1 MISWAWTVFP
11 VSIYEAHNTTVT
23 IKAMSSGCIQTAKIY
38 HQLYLDILL
47 SLAACKKKK
56 LPWKFLTWK
65 KELDFQQREI
75 FLVNFS
81 FICFLVF
88 TGKLDTSH
96 TPQKVQCK
104 QNMGVWHVKV
114 EKHTLWFQARTTNN
128 RGCFL
133 IKNQNFL

>member
-11 VSIYEAHNTTVT
+11 VSIYEAYNTTIT

-47 SLAACKKKK
+47 SSAACKEK
-56 LPWKFLTWK
+56 LTWKFLTLK
-65 KELDFQQREI
+65 KKLDFQQREI
-75 FLVNFS
+75 FLRNLSFS
-81 FICFLVF
+81 CFFVF
-88 TGKLDTSH
+88 TGKLGTSN
-96 TPQKVQCK
+96 TTQNVQCK
-104 QNMGVWHVKV
+104 QNIGIWLVKV
-114 EKHTLWFQARTTNN
+114 KKHTLWFQAKTTNN